1 MKPIVLD
8 VISLVPGLYKF
19 CPPCELASQG
29 AGLKQVRDRAELNE
43 YPEDVKNDYL
53 YLSQWIKEI
62 SEKYQGRISIRLI
75 DAQSFQGFFK
85 CVRHLAF
92 RHPTFIVNGRKT
104 YSGKNKSVLDSL
116 IHQQSSAA

>member
-43 YPEDVKNDYL
+43 YPEDVKKDYL
-53 YLSQWIKEI
+53 YLSQWVKEI
-62 SEKYQGRISIRLI
+62 SAEYQGRIAIRLI
-75 DAQSFQGFFK
+75 DVQSLQGFYK
-85 CVRHLAF
+85 SVRYLAF
-92 RHPTFIVNGRKT
+92 HHPTFIIDGRKT
-104 YSGKNKSVLDSL
+104 YSGKDKAVLDSL
-116 IHQQSSAA
+116 IRRQSSAA